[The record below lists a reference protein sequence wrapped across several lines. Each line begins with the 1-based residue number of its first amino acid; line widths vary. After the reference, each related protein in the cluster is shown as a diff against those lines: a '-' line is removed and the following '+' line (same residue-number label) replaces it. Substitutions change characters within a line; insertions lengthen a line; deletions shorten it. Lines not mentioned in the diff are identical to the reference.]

1 MKKALETLS
10 KKQRSDRFTDQVH
23 YLSNFLTED
32 HLNIKHPNTIIEP
45 ENDETVL
52 KNMNIKKA
60 TSSTTKKASL
70 GTSPTTSPAKLV
82 PSQTT
87 YSYSQTLN
95 IKQVIWI
102 IKIKNKIIVI

>member
-23 YLSNFLTED
+23 YLSNYLTED

-45 ENDETVL
+45 ENDENVL

-60 TSSTTKKASL
+60 TFSTTKKASL
-70 GTSPTTSPAKLV
+70 GTSPTISPAKLV
-82 PSQTT
+82 PSKTT
-87 YSYSQTLN
+87 HSSSQTLN
-95 IKQVIWI
+95 IKKVIW
-102 IKIKNKIIVI
+102 KIKKKTK